1 MKRKTTVLLLT
12 GLLIAMPE
20 TRATQETSAFTLD
33 GYLILPPV
41 CTLNNNAQ
49 IEVPF
54 GNVGV
59 RKVDGVQYKKPIPYT
74 LVCTGDTSK
83 PWTVSLTFTGTV
95 APFATDNATL
105 LANSPQN
112 GNRLGI
118 KLLRNG
124 VALPLNT
131 AITID
136 PASPPTLEAV
146 PVKQPGS
153 TLLADP
159 FNATGTLRVTYQ

>member
-1 MKRKTTVLLLT
+1 MKQQTMILLLV
-12 GLLIAMPE
+12 GLLVGVPN
-20 TRATQETSAFTLD
+20 TRAAQENSAFSLD

-49 IEVPF
+49 IEVSF

-59 RKVDGVQYKKPIPYT
+59 GKVDGVQYKKPIPYT
-74 LVCTGDTSK
+74 LACTGDTSK
-83 PWTVSLTFTGTV
+83 PWTVSLTFTGTA
-95 APFATDNATL
+95 APFAADSATL

-118 KLLRNG
+118 RLLRNG

-136 PASPPTLEAV
+136 PASPPALEAV

-159 FNATGTLRVTYQ
+159 FNATGTLRITYQ